1 MGVASLAHMHAS
13 TTQFLLRNILAG
25 DGLNHIRAGHKH
37 LGGLIHHDHEVG
49 QGGGISIAAGA

>member
-1 MGVASLAHMHAS
+1 MGVTGLVHVHAS
-13 TTQFLLRNILAG
+13 APQFLLRNILAG